1 MKIWV
6 LSTCIPA
13 ETRPIVPGVFGSEAE
28 AVAHFD
34 LMMRAEWETIEPEDE
49 DGTLLEY
56 PGTPQEAHDIMDEY
70 RTDQESGDYF
80 DSEKW
85 GRWALTTH
93 EVSNV

>member
-6 LSTCIPA
+6 LSTCIPD
-13 ETRPIVPGVFGSEAE
+13 ETDPMVPDVFGSEAE
-28 AVAHFD
+28 AIAHFD
-34 LMMRAEWETIEPEDE
+34 LMMRAEWETIQPEDE

-70 RTDQESGDYF
+70 RAQYER
-80 DSEKW
+80 DSHSEIW

-93 EVSNV
+93 EVENV